1 MDKHEKEYI
10 YQNDPGYIKLLKEYE
25 FYKNG
30 FEKKVKFPSALKGRT
45 FFLQRYKFINIIL
58 KTLTRRLSFIT

>member
-30 FEKKVKFPSALKGRT
+30 FDKKVKFPSALKGRT
-45 FFLQRYKFINIIL
+45 FFYKSTNL
-58 KTLTRRLSFIT
+58 STLF